1 MAVRVAYLDCYSTYI
16 KYFILLAFYNL
27 FSVGR
32 SPAVHAYIRANNVG
46 GGGKNKKIKYFSQT
60 CIINSKDSTKTKF
73 FLVLLF
79 CLIL

>member
-1 MAVRVAYLDCYSTYI
+1 MAVRVAYLHCYSTDI

-46 GGGKNKKIKYFSQT
+46 GGGKNKKSAVFHK
-60 CIINSKDSTKTKF
+60 
-73 FLVLLF
+73 LAL
-79 CLIL
+79 